1 MPYPGPRGRR
11 RRAGQHIS
19 RSIICLQP
27 CSAVQIAEPIPES
40 IVEENVLTST
50 RQFRASSG
58 RKLSGKLSQ
67 TQLGGSS
74 RSSAGESPPSLQPI
88 DHDGSHFSHPRHRNQ
103 YYSEKLMA
111 QVGEWLENERKK
123 IAGRAKKPRRQ
134 KSVSPPVEKQDPL
147 TEPSQNGRSRSDSV
161 DSQSSD
167 VSLDKL
173 QKILEDSMAS
183 MGMNSLPSFSPKVA
197 RPRSHRPNR
206 ASLHRSASS
215 DTDYV
220 DGDVIVPDC
229 DVWIDNSKT
238 LSYTGGG
245 ANTSPAEEGSRAR
258 RDQHAW
264 LDFKNEIIRTT
275 HTLKLKGWRRVPLGS
290 GDSIEVERLSGALT
304 NAVYVVTPAN
314 DYPKVEGL
322 KTPRKL
328 LLRIYGPQV
337 ENLIDRETELKVL
350 QRLAR
355 KKIGPRL
362 LGTFKNGRFE
372 EYFNAS
378 PLTPNDLRDPEVSR
392 QIAKRMR
399 ELHDGIELLQ
409 HEREIGP
416 SVFKSWDQWFD
427 NVARIVTYLD
437 EQFETDP
444 CINSKNGSQTS
455 VVHAWKQQGYV
466 CGVPWAMFKET
477 MAKYRALLESHYHDR
492 ETLSKCLV
500 FAHNDTQYGNILRF
514 KPDDAKSPLLQPA
527 NRHKQLIVID
537 FEYAGANMPGVE
549 FANHFMEWTYN
560 YHDLTAPHDFNI
572 HMYPTPDEQRR
583 FIKAYIDHRPQ
594 FPNANTPKLSPRDSA
609 SSTPGLV
616 PTPSSNS
623 ISDFMLDARAPPGGW
638 TEAEKKREEETEIKI
653 RGILEETRLWRPAN
667 SAFWIAW
674 GIVQAK
680 VPGLANAEDKPT
692 EEEDKPQDEEEEEA
706 EDEFDYLSYA
716 QKRALLFWGD
726 CVQMGLV
733 KIEDLPDQL
742 QASVRILK
750 R

>member
-1 MPYPGPRGRR
+1 M
-11 RRAGQHIS
+11 Q
-19 RSIICLQP
+19 
-27 CSAVQIAEPIPES
+27 
-40 IVEENVLTST
+40 VLTV
-50 RQFRASSG
+50 
-58 RKLSGKLSQ
+58 
-67 TQLGGSS
+67 
-74 RSSAGESPPSLQPI
+74 
-88 DHDGSHFSHPRHRNQ
+88 
-103 YYSEKLMA
+103 Y
-111 QVGEWLENERKK
+111 
-123 IAGRAKKPRRQ
+123 
-134 KSVSPPVEKQDPL
+134 
-147 TEPSQNGRSRSDSV
+147 
-161 DSQSSD
+161 
-167 VSLDKL
+167 
-173 QKILEDSMAS
+173 
-183 MGMNSLPSFSPKVA
+183 
-197 RPRSHRPNR
+197 
-206 ASLHRSASS
+206 
-215 DTDYV
+215 
-220 DGDVIVPDC
+220 
-229 DVWIDNSKT
+229 
-238 LSYTGGG
+238 
-245 ANTSPAEEGSRAR
+245 
-258 RDQHAW
+258 
-264 LDFKNEIIRTT
+264 
-275 HTLKLKGWRRVPLGS
+275 LK
-290 GDSIEVERLSGALT
+290 
-304 NAVYVVTPAN
+304 
-314 DYPKVEGL
+314 
-322 KTPRKL
+322 
-328 LLRIYGPQV
+328 
-337 ENLIDRETELKVL
+337 
-350 QRLAR
+350 
-355 KKIGPRL
+355 
-362 LGTFKNGRFE
+362 
-372 EYFNAS
+372 
-378 PLTPNDLRDPEVSR
+378 
-392 QIAKRMR
+392 
-399 ELHDGIELLQ
+399 
-409 HEREIGP
+409 
-416 SVFKSWDQWFD
+416 
-427 NVARIVTYLD
+427 
-437 EQFETDP
+437 
-444 CINSKNGSQTS
+444 
-455 VVHAWKQQGYV
+455 
-466 CGVPWAMFKET
+466 
-477 MAKYRALLESHYHDR
+477 
-492 ETLSKCLV
+492 
-500 FAHNDTQYGNILRF
+500 TQYGNILRF